1 MNVTC
6 YNFESSSDA
15 LRFEFESLSPQKQ
28 IRKVVEYTPLPQNSN
43 VYNLGFGDLKEDGTI
58 DDLVVSDN
66 KDMEKVLTT
75 VIQTIFRF
83 FESRPQNTILFLGS
97 TESRTR
103 LYQIVI
109 AKNIDTMGDLL
120 QIRGIRNAEV
130 EEFVKGVNYEG
141 FLINLKAS
149 VK

>member
-109 AKNIDTMGDLL
+109 AKSIDTMGNLL

-141 FLINLKAS
+141 FLINLKTS